1 MPPQITSRP
10 LIFIPFSKRS
20 SPKSLSFDAMVKEY
34 YITVS
39 MYIVHLSTMLLP
51 SVDMKADSG
60 GLTSYS
66 FMILFGTKVVVQG

>member
-1 MPPQITSRP
+1 
-10 LIFIPFSKRS
+10 
-20 SPKSLSFDAMVKEY
+20 
-34 YITVS
+34 
-39 MYIVHLSTMLLP
+39 MLLP